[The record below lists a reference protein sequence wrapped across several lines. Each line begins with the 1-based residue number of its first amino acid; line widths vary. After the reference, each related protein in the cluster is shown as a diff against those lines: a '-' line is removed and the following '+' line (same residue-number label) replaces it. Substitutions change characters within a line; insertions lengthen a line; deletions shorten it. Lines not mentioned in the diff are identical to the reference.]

1 MHPPAFLGRLTGPM
15 MALLLGLLLIASAC
29 GDSNETSSGGTP
41 SSTATESPGGGGG
54 GTVQA
59 TQKDFSIALSPGTA
73 SAGSVTFDITNDG
86 PSTHEFVIFKSDLDD
101 DQLPTDDS
109 GNEVDEEG
117 QGVSHVDEEEDIAA
131 NSSATLTVDLQPGTY
146 VVICNL
152 PGHYKLGMHATLT
165 VS

>member
-1 MHPPAFLGRLTGPM
+1 VVFQT
-15 MALLLGLLLIASAC
+15 
-29 GDSNETSSGGTP
+29 
-41 SSTATESPGGGGG
+41 
-54 GTVQA
+54 
-59 TQKDFSIALSPGTA
+59 
-73 SAGSVTFDITNDG
+73 
-86 PSTHEFVIFKSDLDD
+86 DLAE
-101 DQLPTDDS
+101 DQLPVKDD

-117 QGVSHVDEEEDIAA
+117 EGLTAVDEQEDIAA

>member
-1 MHPPAFLGRLTGPM
+1 MTTVAC
-15 MALLLGLLLIASAC
+15 LGLLLPAC
-29 GDSNETSSGGTP
+29 GGSNDSSSEGADSP
-41 SSTATESPGGGGG
+41 TAPASPTGGGGG
-54 GTVQA
+54 SVQA

-73 SAGSVTFDITNDG
+73 SSGSVTFDITNNG
-86 PSTHEFVIFKSDLDD
+86 PSTHEFVVFKTDLAE

-117 QGVSHVDEEEDIAA
+117 EGVAHVDEQEDIAA

-152 PGHYKLGMHATLT
+152 PGHYKLGMHAALT